1 MIRSYTD
8 HAANER
14 TFLAWIRTGLAI
26 MAFGFVIERLDLLLA
41 SLGLAVQSRE
51 VTATEQ
57 AEIHDLSVGL
67 VVLGMVL
74 IAVSSYRFVDIN
86 RAIEDQA
93 LRPFKGTLMPLGM
106 AFVLLAVGVGL
117 LLYLLHLI

>member
-26 MAFGFVIERLDLLLA
+26 MALGFVMERLDLLLA
-41 SLGLAVQSRE
+41 SLRLVAQGRE
-51 VTATEQ
+51 VPTMGQ
-57 AEIHDLSVGL
+57 AEIHGLSVGL
-67 VVLGMVL
+67 VALGMVL
-74 IAVSSYRFVDIN
+74 IAASSYRFVDIN
-86 RAIEDQA
+86 RAIDDQA
-93 LRPFKGTLMPLGM
+93 VRPSKGTLMPLGM
-106 AFVLLAVGVGL
+106 ASVLLAVGVGL